1 MGQHFILLHGAW
13 HGGWCWDGVIRA
25 LEKAGH
31 TAEAP
36 TMPGHQPQ
44 DDRSGIRFE
53 DYVNA
58 IAQVLEGQVG
68 PVVLVGHSSAG
79 FLMQAAAP
87 KASEKISQLVF
98 HNAFILPDGKCQFD
112 LVPPEV
118 AEGMTAAANA
128 SSDSCVPIDEGFVRG
143 ALMADASKETQDA
156 LISRLV
162 PQPISLF
169 TTPVNTGEFDALAI
183 PSERYCSA
191 KTMHPFRPVHTWA
204 WRKGWGTIGWLNW
217 RAATRRSL
225 QILRPSRTGSLKSLP
240 RSGFRSEKCGCL
252 PFEKTASCSFEEGAV
267 SQRVDSPRCF
277 RLMNRPRCRSCFAVW
292 VTSQST
298 TRS

>member
-1 MGQHFILLHGAW
+1 MSQHFILLHGAW

-36 TMPGHQPQ
+36 TMPGHRSQ

-58 IAQVLEGQVG
+58 IARVLKGQAG

-128 SSDSCVPIDEGFVRG
+128 SPDNCVPIDEGFVRG

-156 LISRLV
+156 LIARLV

-169 TTPVNTGEFDALAI
+169 TTPVSTGDFEALTIPRTVLFCKDDA
-183 PSERYCSA
+183 
-191 KTMHPFRPVHTWA
+191 
-204 WRKGWGTIGWLNW
+204 
-217 RAATRRSL
+217 
-225 QILRPSRTGSLKSLP
+225 SLP
-240 RSGFRSEKCGCL
+240 
-252 PFEKTASCSFEEGAV
+252 PGAYLGMAQGLGSHQLV
-267 SQRVDSPRCF
+267 ELDGGHETLFSNPQ
-277 RLMNRPRCRSCFAVW
+277 AVADGLIE
-292 VTSQST
+292 VLA
-298 TRS
+298 